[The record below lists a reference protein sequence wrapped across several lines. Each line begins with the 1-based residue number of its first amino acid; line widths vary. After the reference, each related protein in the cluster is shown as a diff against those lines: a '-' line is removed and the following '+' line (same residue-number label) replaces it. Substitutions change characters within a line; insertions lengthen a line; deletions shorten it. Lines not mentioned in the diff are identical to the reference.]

1 MEKVRYIFMSLLRL
15 IRYALLAT
23 LFYVQVP
30 EAVHSQQPR
39 GLEEIND
46 ALEDETDNVIQTGR
60 LVSNIIVVIAFI
72 LLMLN
77 IAFKVM
83 DNSKATVIFLFVL
96 FLRGLYEVIF

>member
-1 MEKVRYIFMSLLRL
+1 MKRINSVLSPTRKWLL
-15 IRYALLAT
+15 YVLLAA
-23 LFYVQVP
+23 LFYIQVP
-30 EAVHSQQPR
+30 EVVYSQRPD

-46 ALEDETDNVIQTGR
+46 ALEDQIDNVIQTGR
-60 LVSNIIVVIAFI
+60 LISNIIVVISFI

-83 DNSKATVIFLFVL
+83 DNSKATVVFLFVL